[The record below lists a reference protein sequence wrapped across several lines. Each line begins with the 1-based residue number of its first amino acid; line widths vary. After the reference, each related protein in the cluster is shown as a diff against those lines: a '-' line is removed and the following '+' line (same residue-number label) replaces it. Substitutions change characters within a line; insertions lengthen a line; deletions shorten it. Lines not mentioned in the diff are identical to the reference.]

1 VANAS
6 GEAWYRGELDFTGGE
21 MVLVLKL
28 IALAVCL
35 QDFYKAADV
44 GGRRPAAWQ
53 AAPTPALL
61 GSAGAA

>member
-28 IALAVCL
+28 ISVAVCL
-35 QDFYKAADV
+35 QDFHDKKPEV
-44 GGRRPAAWQ
+44 GR
-53 AAPTPALL
+53 
-61 GSAGAA
+61 